1 MKNLQTL
8 SEFVNESINEKAM
21 DTKYWMD
28 YNTDTSGGQVEKE
41 HMILSKDFDDTFG
54 LAISDWND
62 ESEHNDNRIKGN
74 QIKQIEKLAK
84 EFFKKEGQISVA
96 IIHAMIFQRVR

>member
-1 MKNLQTL
+1 MKIKSF
-8 SEFVNESINEKAM
+8 SEFINESLNEKAM

-41 HMILSKDFDDTFG
+41 HMIMSKDFDDTFS

-62 ESEHNDNRIKGN
+62 ESEHNDNRIKGRE
-74 QIKQIEKLAK
+74 IKKIEKLAM
-84 EFFKKEGQISVA
+84 EFFKKEKQISVA
-96 IIHAMIFQRVR
+96 IIHAMIFQEAR

>member
-1 MKNLQTL
+1 MKIKSF
-8 SEFVNESINEKAM
+8 SEFINESLNEKAM

-41 HMILSKDFDDTFG
+41 HMIMSKDFDDTFS

-62 ESEHNDNRIKGN
+62 ESEHNDNRIKGAE
-74 QIKQIEKLAK
+74 IKKIEKLAM
-84 EFFKKEGQISVA
+84 EFFKKEKQISVA
-96 IIHAMIFQRVR
+96 IIHAMIFQEAR